1 MSVTLQISTS
11 RKTEFID
18 ITPEVEKVVRESGVQ
33 NGLCHIFVPHTTA
46 GVTINENWDPT
57 VREDLLYVLDTLVP
71 ASGRYRHTEGN
82 APAHIKASLM
92 GSSQTLFVENGR
104 LVFGSWQGIFLAEF
118 DGPRRRRVVVKVVP
132 DASS

>member
-1 MSVTLQISTS
+1 MSVTVQISTS
-11 RKTEFID
+11 RKTEFVD

-57 VREDLLYVLDTLVP
+57 VREDLLNVLDHLVP
-71 ASGRYRHTEGN
+71 ASGRYRHAEGN

-92 GSSQTLFVENGR
+92 GASKTLLVENGR

-118 DGPRRRRVVVKVVP
+118 DGPRRRRVLVKVVP
-132 DASS
+132 DAAP